1 MNYLASSKMHVTRV
15 AASSRP
21 AVPSALL
28 TLLILGLFVAAALVI
43 SPPRA
48 LSAERYNVR
57 GSEVSIYN
65 LAGQVSVVPH
75 TGTDVVVEL
84 IRGGPDAERLTIES
98 GSRGERQTLRVIYPG
113 SRIVYRKLGTGSSTN
128 LRVRRDG
135 TFGDGGAELMG
146 LGNRVTIAGGG
157 RGTEAF
163 ADLRILVP
171 AGKSVNVYLGAGG
184 ATASDVKADLRLDT
198 SAGAVECHGTRGS
211 LEVDTGSGSVEVRA
225 AQGNVRID
233 TGSGNVVAED
243 MSGGT
248 IKIDTGSGSVAVNGA
263 KASSLE
269 IDTGSGSVIVGNLDS
284 PGVLIDTGS
293 GRVSVELVR
302 DPETIK
308 IDTGSG
314 DVMVRLPSSYGAQFE
329 FQTGSGGIEIDLPH
343 SLTRRE
349 HGYMRGR
356 IGAGGGTINVDTG
369 SGSIQVLGTGRSG
382 S

>member
-1 MNYLASSKMHVTRV
+1 MNALPSRKMHVTDV
-15 AASSRP
+15 ATAPRP
-21 AVPSALL
+21 AVPGALL
-28 TLLILGLFVAAALVI
+28 TLLILGLFVVAVLVV
-43 SPPRA
+43 SPPIA
-48 LSAERYNVR
+48 LSAEQYNLR
-57 GSEVSIYN
+57 GTDVSIYN
-65 LAGQVSVVPH
+65 LAGQVSVVPYK
-75 TGTDVVVEL
+75 GTDVVVEL
-84 IRGGPDAERLTIES
+84 ARGGPDAQRLTVES
-98 GSRGERQTLRVIYPG
+98 GEKGDRQTLRVIYPG
-113 SRIVYRKLGTGSSTN
+113 NRIVYRKFGTGSTTN

-146 LGNRVTIAGGG
+146 MGNRVTIAGGG

-171 AGKSVNVYLGAGG
+171 AGKSVHVYLGAGG
-184 ATASDVKADLRLDT
+184 ATASDVKADLRIDT

-211 LEVDTGSGSVEVRA
+211 LDVDTGSGSVEVRA
-225 AQGNVRID
+225 AQGDVRID

-263 KASSLE
+263 KTASLHV
-269 IDTGSGSVIVGNLDS
+269 DTGSGSVMAGNLDA
-284 PGVLIDTGS
+284 PDVLIDTGS

-302 DPETIK
+302 NPETIK

-329 FQTGSGGIEIDLPH
+329 FQTGSGGIDIDLPH
-343 SLTRRE
+343 SLTKRE
-349 HGYMRGR
+349 QGYMRGR
-356 IGAGGGTINVDTG
+356 IGDGGGTINVDTG
-369 SGSIQVLGTGRSG
+369 SGSIQVLSTGRSG